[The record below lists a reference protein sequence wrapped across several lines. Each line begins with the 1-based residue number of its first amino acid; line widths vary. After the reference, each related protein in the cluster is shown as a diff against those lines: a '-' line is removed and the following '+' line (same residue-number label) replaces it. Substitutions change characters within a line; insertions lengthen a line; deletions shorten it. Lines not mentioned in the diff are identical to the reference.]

1 MSLPNPIGNPSEELE
16 SLIPEIAPLAPS
28 ILPGTVASKSLYQ
41 TGVGGNPDPLSLTK
55 PSLQPTVKVGTATT
69 DDFIINKTA
78 ASGIDA
84 AGIPVAKTDSD
95 TAAPTASPVD
105 PLTGSNVAPDGKTAD
120 SSLGTSATPDGKTA
134 DSLTNPGAA
143 VKNNAVRAGVTPL
156 NNKAAGSD
164 PLDNNTAVSPATD
177 PSKSG
182 KVADGTPE
190 SLKNNA
196 TTKSALNNNQAAPE
210 VSNKVTVTDNAS
222 SGNPAAA
229 ETSNKATAIDLSR
242 GNQAAAA
249 PSSKTTTA
257 TDLSR
262 GNQAAA
268 EPSNKATAT
277 DLSSGKPAAVPSKT
291 TTATDLSTSKPAV
304 PEVFN
309 KATATDPS
317 IGKPAAAETSKTTT
331 TTTDLSSGKPAV
343 AEPSNKATATDLSSS
358 KPTVAEPS
366 NKATATDLPSS
377 KPTAPEV
384 SNKVTT
390 TDLSS
395 GNPAVPETSN
405 KATTADALSGNQAAA
420 EPSNTA
426 AATDLSS
433 GKPAVPETSNKV
445 TTPDALSGKPAAEPS
460 NKVTTTDLSN
470 GKPAAE
476 PSNKA
481 TTADALSGNQAAA
494 EPLNKATATDASS
507 GNLASLPTTQS
518 STVGSPKSVIP
529 VEFSGGTFK
538 VKEVPGTE
546 SFVGIEFLAD
556 GGLYQGELAIF
567 NLEGM
572 DKFAPCS
579 PEFIKEAARRA
590 LSNSHEGYVVIADA
604 TEGALL
610 PSYLPEGDFNSG
622 EYRGVK
628 TFAMKP
634 GARFGFM
641 LVPNGTV
648 QFVRDNPSFGG
659 DRGPLFSMV
668 TANPDDAFRLG
679 QIADVTGD
687 GSTFVIEDMGVVE
700 GADGDYND
708 VVFRV
713 TGASSN
719 NIPGISEVIKPGKD
733 WRDSTWGKNLMSAA
747 AKEPQSVALIA
758 ANSGVS
764 AEEKTPAVG
773 NKESSPTPPASP
785 TVTGTN
791 SKESA
796 VTETTVAGEKEA
808 PPTNSTDSGT
818 DNSQKLSTETTIAVG
833 AKPDLPSTE
842 TTVAVGEK
850 TEISPT
856 ETTVAVGEKTE
867 ISPTETTV
875 AVGEKPEFSSTETTV
890 AVGEKTEFSSIETT
904 ADASNLLAIETSST
918 AVPGAG
924 KSETPATETAVA
936 AVEKPL
942 PTAAASS
949 IVGVASSKPSD
960 GKTSVTNAVKS
971 ELPQSENKPR
981 FPSEKEPP
989 RTETNAANTVVSGA
1003 PQTGTNA
1010 TEVSGNT
1017 TQKIKTNTVET
1028 AGNPTLQTEKKATDV
1043 DVVEVPS
1050 PKTGT
1055 AVAGTIE
1062 PSVSNATSIATDAVV
1077 SRTPQTLP
1085 STDGAAGTTALKP
1098 EVTVT
1103 DTAGSETPK
1112 IEATVSDTANSETP
1126 KSKFTV
1132 SNIAGSETP
1141 KIEATVSDTAN
1152 SETPSSTDNVG
1163 ASPSSGELP
1172 VESAARSND
1181 LIETTATAATA
1192 PATMEADAGL
1202 AETDTAP
1209 ATISNSSSA
1218 RVTDTA
1224 SAAIGSSLPLA
1235 ATDPELDTIGSSLS
1249 PTATDTGL
1257 DTIPNSLSGEVTD
1270 TKSAT
1275 IGNSLSGEI
1284 AGTES
1289 NPNSASATN
1298 GEPPAD
1304 TFALSDSNNS
1314 DSEPSFAS
1322 LSIASTSIPTNPG
1335 TFTVGQS
1342 GTVRFDYTFDGGY
1355 YEGELAIF
1363 SLTGMEAFTPGTPAF
1378 AAEALRRALTNS
1390 TEGRIVIRDNAEGA
1404 KFTGAMPGES
1414 DFGAGPYQGIKSFTM
1429 TPGDTFGVLLV
1440 PNGTVQLAYQH
1451 PWLGDIFPE
1460 HRPLFSI
1467 PSANPSNTSYVL
1479 PVADATGTG
1488 NTFALEDTT
1497 AANSDGDYNDV
1508 IFTVLGAT
1516 GNAPPIGQ
1524 LINPNKEW
1532 RNTPLGQQIIEY
1544 ANGLVQE
1551 PEPNPDTVWLTE
1563 GTVFANK
1570 IERTVTIGASPATL
1584 NIGIVGLSFDTSD
1597 ANPKSINDALE
1608 ISLVDANGKPLT
1620 GTIGSGKNALFNITE
1635 GNAPQLAPGVT
1646 FSGSTI
1652 SIDLS
1657 RIPPGTATVAVR
1669 LVNNDSDTATKV
1681 GIATIAVVPGAAP
1694 PPIPTT
1700 PSAIVPNTSPIDFAA
1715 LKDVSGSVE
1724 TQYGQTSFNSTT
1736 NVLHADLAL
1745 KNTGSSPLRDRLLVG
1760 VTNISDPRVKLL
1772 DAAGIAPDGTVYYDF
1787 TPLVGDG
1794 LLAAGETTLPG
1805 TLKFHN
1811 PSGVR
1816 FSYDLVFLSEL
1827 NQPPKFSGTPDVEAV
1842 IGKAYV
1848 YSATAVDPEGDAIT
1862 YSLLEKPQGME
1873 IDTRTGTVTWNPAAG
1888 TLGNHKVTVRADD
1901 GNGGITD
1908 LTYTLSAVSQP
1919 PNRPPIFTS
1928 TPVVDAAVNTPYR
1941 YNSDAADPDSDTLT
1955 YNLVLGPDGMTVN
1968 PETGLVQWTPPA
1980 ARVFGDTVL
1989 GRISAPGER
1998 DTYTF
2003 SALEGQRVYYDALRG
2018 SGTQTLK
2025 LYSPSGLLV
2034 LDSATSPID
2043 TSYPRPPVNLTETG
2057 NYRLVIGG
2065 DPGDYGFSLIDME
2078 ETPVAPFDRN
2088 VTGLLSPG
2096 SEDDVYRFTGFKG
2109 QRLYFD
2115 QLSTTSADW
2124 ILYDG
2129 EGRRVSSWV
2138 DGKNVGSWGTGW
2150 QDNEIVL
2157 PSDSEYTL
2165 VLRGNAPFF
2174 GSTSYTFRIVTP
2186 DTIAYPLQLG
2196 SNANPNAVSAA
2207 ISEKGER
2214 DIYTFGGTKGQRLYF
2229 DYLPSSNQVNA
2240 SVKLVSPSGAIVPVL
2255 NSIGLGSDT
2264 EPFTIDETGT
2274 YRLEIDGQWESTGN
2288 YSFSLLDV
2296 GNATPIDKDTDV
2308 TGQLSPGFETHFYS
2322 FTGDASQRLYLDSD
2336 INPGWAN
2343 WTLYGPG
2350 NQAIATDNKTTFGGS
2365 NTHPGNNQ
2373 SGLGGDFE
2381 VVLPSAG
2388 SYLLA
2393 VQGRNPTPVNYKFRV
2408 ITPQTLS
2415 GGTLIPDAGG
2425 NFSVSGS
2432 ISEKGERDVYTFSGS
2447 ANQRLLLDTLV
2458 ETPNTHVRLVSP
2470 SGIEVFN
2477 TPASGDLWRTTP
2489 YILPEAG
2496 NYRLIVDG
2504 NVESTENYNFRLLSL
2519 TTAPTLNLNAPTSG
2533 TLNPGSETDIYQF
2546 TGTEGD
2552 RLYLDTLLSSS
2563 PGGWLL
2569 YGPGNQLVSS
2579 SSLWSDIETVLPGS
2593 GTYYIVLRGDG
2604 TPAPGGNGTAPPIN
2618 YSIQPF
2624 FSTANPTSLTLGSTN
2639 SASISKPGEQDVYT
2653 FPGSV
2658 GQRLYFDPQLGNGS
2672 ITAKIIS
2679 PSGLEIFSGNTGA
2692 DGLSNTLTESGTYRL
2707 TIDGNNDVLGSYSF
2721 RLANATAAPILPL
2734 GTATPGSLPPSE
2746 AVLYQISGT
2755 AGERIQFDSLS
2766 PATSGASWA
2775 LHAPGFPNFLSQIGS
2790 SSLSSDFE
2798 VLLPVTGTYTL
2809 ALQNPSSSNVS
2820 YNISANNITPPLV
2833 AKSGLGIARSG
2844 NVLPTTPVNQT
2855 FTANAGTLVYFDSLD
2870 VDNDAVSV
2878 TLLDR
2883 NGSPVSAL
2891 NGSSASWD
2899 SSVPI
2904 QLQQTGTYTLRVQGT
2919 GDYGY
2924 SLLDLAASQTL
2935 NLNAT
2940 ESIPS
2945 IPAWG
2950 TTAYKFDGTV
2960 GQKLYYDGLTNNP
2973 NIRLKLISPSGREIS
2988 NFTAADSWWGHATD
3002 RLDTLTESGTHY
3014 LLVSNDQATPTV
3026 NVSFR
3031 LLDRTIATSLVLNA
3045 DIQSTFAPSPFET
3058 DLYRFN
3064 GQAGQYLY
3072 FDALDGSWSNTWTL
3086 YGPGGQTVINRTQA
3100 LSDFELALPG
3110 DGEYLLALQ
3119 GYNGSP
3125 ASYKFRVVTPTMP
3138 VISLLIGTPTP
3149 PNSTIGLPGEQDIY
3163 TFNGTAGQ
3171 RLYFDGIADS
3181 GSKNVRL
3188 LSPSGVEVF
3197 PNIST
3202 SGDKDLFALLETGTY
3217 RAVVD
3222 TPTTASMFETTKTGA
3237 YSFRFLDASA
3247 ATPIALDAPAQTW
3260 AVAANETRLLQFAG
3274 TTGQNVYFLNDG
3286 SNWTLYGP
3294 GNSIL
3299 KTNWPG
3305 DAELTLPTDGTYTV
3319 ALVNPHNS
3327 SVNYPFQAVTSDR
3340 TTAPIGLGNAVT
3352 GFIAK
3357 MGERDTYTFTGEV
3370 GQQLVVDSL
3379 VANNPSLTTKIFSP
3393 SGKNIYQQQATAE
3406 QKPITLGEAGV
3417 YRVEID
3423 GDFRATGNYSFR
3435 LLDTA
3440 STNHPSVFDLRLD
3453 QNISGTLANAR
3464 ERQVYRFQGTEGQ
3477 HLYFDLAG
3485 SWNPSNGTLWELYG
3499 PGNQKIDSISGVPG
3513 PDLEVKLPG
3522 NGTYT
3527 LVIGGNTNIT
3537 APESYQFKVVTPETT
3552 VFPLTLS
3559 SPITSSISEPG
3570 ERDIYKFT
3578 GRPGQRVFFDRSL
3591 GNTNFTAKLFSPSVP
3606 TDTVLSDPNSG
3617 SINEYW
3623 GRSIVPTWDG
3633 RLDADMTAP
3642 MFLRETGEYHLVI
3655 DGTDN
3660 TTGNYGFRLV
3670 DVEDPQAVPLLNLD
3684 ADISNTLAP
3693 GTKIDFYQ
3701 FKPAVG
3707 QPLYFDLAAS
3717 TGSDVR
3723 WVLYGPDN
3731 KPVPAS
3737 GWTNSDFEITPTIKG
3752 TYILALQNN
3761 SPTPANYSFKVA
3773 TPPVPTP
3780 TALSLGTT
3788 VSGTI
3793 GEAGERKEYTFAGT
3807 PGQRVYFDSQGA
3819 SNNNIQFKLVSPSG
3833 AEFGNNTWNAANPGA
3848 YWNPA
3853 NTDLP
3858 PTTLTE
3864 SGTYRLIVDGSDSA
3878 TGTYTFRLQDVAA
3891 ATPLPVATPTP
3902 SRLEPGNE
3910 TELYKFTGTAGQR
3923 LNFDAAVPFGS
3934 SASWVVYGPN
3944 NQVVPQTGVSGSDFN
3959 LMLPANGEYVLAVR
3973 GNSPTPV
3980 DYNFT
3985 VTDSTPTP
3993 VATTGLGTVQSGN
4006 IAAGQV
4012 VNHTFTAS
4020 AGTRIY
4026 FDSQDVDNDAVNVT
4040 LLNPNGTQVF
4050 SINASSDF
4058 NPPFI
4063 QLQQTGTYTVE
4074 VRGSNPTSTGDYRYQ
4089 ILELPSVTPNP
4100 RDSENSIQMGV
4111 TVSKTLEPG
4120 RRAEV
4125 YSFTG
4130 KPGQTIFYDGLIPP
4144 LGAESVNA
4152 RLVSPSGDT
4161 IFFND
4166 GWWRPQSAGDAGP
4179 YTLTEAGTYNLLVT
4193 GEQDAPADFR
4203 FRVLDVADAAEL
4215 QLNQRTSA
4223 TLEPGNPTH
4232 LYKFTGTEGQQI
4244 FFDSLTGSS
4253 ANWVLYQPG
4262 HHSGNV
4268 TRSVFG
4274 WNNIS
4279 TDQDVVLPV
4288 DGEYVLAVF
4297 GNNSNT
4303 PSAYSFQ
4310 ALSGKAMPAV
4320 VTPGDGETS
4329 GAVGEELGAY
4339 RVVLE
4344 TNDGKGGVAQQ
4355 DFRVQVGAE
4364 PGNSSPTFNTPPVT
4378 SGYTSTRYIYRA
4390 SAADADG
4397 DNLTYLLEDAPSG
4410 MIIES
4415 ETGRIIWATPSAST
4429 PGNPHKVRVRVEDG
4443 RGGVDVQSFDINI
4456 SNAVPGTVKGSVY
4469 LDADG
4474 TGTRRVTNPGNMT
4487 PDGRVTVGPRFTDN
4501 YAAYDLGRPGGV
4513 PGILGAM
4520 AFKRNPDGSVDP
4532 NTLLLGGGAAS
4543 GGGAL
4548 YEVKVVR
4555 GENGHIIGLD
4565 DDGEAETPYTA
4576 NYFADSPYSDAGL
4589 VYTPDNVLL
4598 ANLWKPS
4605 GIYSIKPGGAPS
4617 GYYPQA
4623 MGGLAFVPQGF
4634 PGKGQLKATGAYPS
4648 NGFYTLTYGPN
4659 GTFADGTPR
4668 YTINPPELETTAG
4681 AGPGAFVYMPVTA
4694 PNFDS
4699 GEGLLMAE
4707 WNAGGIYA
4715 YDLDSDGNP
4724 IPATRTPFITGY
4736 GGAWGAVTD
4745 PVTGDSLFNAWKGFS
4760 NLMVVRGLGKPT
4772 DNEPGMKN
4780 WLVYVDLDRD
4790 GIQDSNEPFTYSD
4803 ASGNYSFTLAPGN
4816 YRIVSQLQPGWTQTS
4831 PTNPI
4836 YQEVTVTA
4844 NNTKFGVD
4852 FAATN
4857 SKLAGPNTDPEF
4869 TSTPPT
4875 TVKAGERL
4883 VYRTTATDLNNDDLT
4898 FELVLAPKGMAV
4910 APNGTIS
4917 WRPPLSAVG
4926 THDII
4931 VRVNDGRG
4939 GTDLQAFKIQVT
4951 PGNNAP
4957 VFTSQLPQNINPAVN
4972 QPFQYQAKAVD
4983 LDGDAITYSI
4993 ITNSSKPVTPLNAT
5007 INPTTGVVNWT
5018 PTTAQQGGAF
5028 NWVYAGEVEPWE
5040 ILIKATDNKG
5050 GEAFQRLELTV
5061 SPAAPNRAPSITSTP
5076 RTNTRLGK
5084 TYFYQVEAKDPD
5096 GNPLTY
5102 TLFNPPSGMAFATPA
5117 TTPAGMT
5124 FSEGLISW
5132 TPGISQQGTYPI
5144 TVRVSDGLGGT
5155 ATQTFNLT
5163 ADNITNNRPPSIDST
5178 PAEQVTNISRLYQY
5192 NLAGSDADG
5201 DRLLWSLDKAPSGM
5215 IVDPLS
5221 GSLRWQ
5227 PNPEQIGEHTISV
5240 RVIDGN
5246 GGYAVQEF
5254 SLAVRG
5260 INTPPTIVSNPPTR
5274 AATGQ
5279 VYTYAVAASDL
5290 ENDPLTFS
5298 LVSYPVGM
5306 AIDSNGKIQWT
5317 PNANSIGQHS
5327 VEVAVTDKQGAIAT
5341 QTFTVTAGTTAINL
5355 PPAITST
5362 PVFTTSPGRA
5372 YSYQVQATDADGTI
5386 SQYQLLQSPPGMTI
5400 NSATGVVTWNNPTA
5414 GNHQVVVGAVDNS
5427 GTGAA
5432 QGFELISRANSAAVV
5447 PQIPPQ
5453 SASPGQSYRYNLRAA
5468 DANGDLLAYTLVQ
5481 SPSGMTVDEF
5491 GRISWQPTA
5500 ANIGNNPVEIRVT
5513 DAFGESVTV
5522 SYNLSVVADTV
5533 APKVNLIASNN
5544 TANLG
5549 DSVTFTVNAVD
5560 NVKVESLGLTINGT
5574 PVVIDA
5580 QGKATVKLNNL
5591 TTLTAVATAKDSAG
5605 NVGTATLPVNAIDPN
5620 DVGAPTLTI
5629 NLQDDAEVTAPV
5641 NITGTI
5647 SDSNLQYYA
5656 LEIAPT
5662 GSNNFK
5668 EVYRGTANVTNGTVA
5683 TFDPT
5688 VLANGAYVLRF
5699 TAFDTNGNG
5708 STTERTVN
5716 VAGDLKLGNFRLSFT
5731 DLSVPVAGIPI
5742 NVTRTYDSLNANAT
5756 DDFGYGW
5763 RMEFRDTDL
5772 KTSLK
5777 ADPTYE
5783 ELGINTVPFDSKTK
5797 VFITLPGG
5805 KRETFTFKP
5814 TPHHLNQYLGAMGP
5828 GAQMFKP
5835 AFESQKGSTMT
5846 LTVKDAN
5853 LVRNENGYY
5862 GVNAQP
5868 FNPENPAFGG
5878 VYVLTTKEGLVY
5890 EIDAKSGDLL
5900 TATDANGNKLSF
5912 SDAGIKSSTGK
5923 SVTFERDVA
5932 GRIVGV
5938 VDPDGKKVQYQ
5949 YDSKGDLVGVKD
5961 RENNTTSFKYEAANN
5976 PHFLTEVVDA
5986 LGRSGV
5992 KTEYD
5997 EKGRL
6002 KQMVDA
6008 NGSAVELIYDPN
6020 NSIQKVKDVFG
6031 KETTY
6036 VYDLRGN
6043 VLTEIDPLGK
6053 RIDRTFDADNNVWT
6067 ETVITSELNAA
6078 GNLVTVQQKTE
6089 WTYDS
6094 RGNKLTEK
6102 DPLGNVSRWTYNSRG
6117 QVLTETDALG
6127 NTATYTY
6134 SPSGNLLT
6142 TKDAKGN
6149 VSKFSYD
6156 MRGNLLTLTDAANKV
6171 TKFTYDASGNV
6182 LSVEDALGHKTT
6194 YTYDSSGN
6202 RKTETRTV
6210 TTPSGLQTLVS
6221 KSDYDSNG
6229 KIRFATDA
6237 ENKVT
6242 EYRYDGNGNQI
6253 AVIDARNNKTDYRYD
6268 SKGQLVE
6275 TIYPDNTPSNPADNP
6290 RTINIYDKGGRL
6302 RATIDPDK
6310 HATHYN
6316 YDDAGR
6322 LIETVYADAVD
6333 TLAQL
6338 IQAVAPG
6345 QTPATIDWTQV
6356 VYPDVS
6362 PAFLANNPRSKTEY
6376 YKNGDVKAEIDE
6388 RGNRTEYRYDNNG
6401 RLVEVIYPDDTP
6413 SNLDNPR
6420 TKTEYDDAGRTVASI
6435 DAKGRVTRYD
6445 YDDLG
6450 RLVKTIYPDSTP
6462 ENLLNNPTAKTE
6474 YDSLG
6479 RRISA
6484 TDAAGKTVKYEYD
6497 ALGRLTAVV
6506 QTLNQ
6511 SGTNPINLRTEYGY
6525 DEAGRLIW
6533 QKDAESQQTDFE
6545 YDKNGRR
6552 VAVELPLTQRS
6563 VTTYDEVGNVKTVTD
6578 FNGDTITYGYDAEN
6592 RLSSKQFAPGSG
6604 ETPVTFTY
6612 TQSGQIKTVV
6622 DARGTT
6628 TFNYDELGR
6637 LVSRKDPDGP
6647 YLASGATIEY
6657 KYDAAGNRTEIRTP
6671 SGVTTYGYDEQNRL
6685 EKVIVPDLA
6694 ETKYFYD
6701 AAGNLSRTELPN
6713 GVEEVRTYDELNR
6726 LKLLEYKRLLTV
6738 FSKFDYTLDPV
6749 GHRKVV
6755 TEQNGRKVEYEYD
6768 DLYRLMSET
6777 ITDSVNGNR
6786 TISYGYD
6793 AVGNRLTKTDSV
6805 AGATTY
6811 IYDDNDRLSREEL
6824 RQNGVLVG
6832 SVEYGYDDNGNTKT
6846 RTKKDAARNVV
6857 ETVTYTWNQEN
6868 RLVGVSDPNLSV
6880 SYAYDADGVRV
6891 SKTVNGVTTEYLVD
6905 GNRDYAQVLEESVN
6919 DVLSASYVYGL
6930 DLISQERGNVDSFY
6944 LVDGLGS
6951 TRGLANASGVVTDT
6965 YSYDAFGNLIGV
6977 SGGTKND
6984 YLFAGEQFDSNLDQ
6998 YYLRQRY
7005 YNQNSGRFTR
7015 RDAYEGTLEDPMSLH
7030 KYLYAHANPVTYTD
7044 PTGLFSAGEAQA
7056 AADIANTLAGI
7067 QWESGQ
7073 YLIGATLG
7081 DTEPP
7086 SFSSVFLTLSVLA
7099 VAPLTLFLT
7108 KRVKLFLDAA
7118 ARTWQEAGI
7127 SPPDAQRIQRAANKT
7142 KQTIIVVGSRAKG
7155 TPKPTSDWDYILT
7168 GNSKQRSSA
7177 KSLLPRGTSGGEEIN
7192 TIGRSES
7199 GIDIFVDD
7207 LPIGPYVVFEPEL

>member
-331 TTTDLSSGKPAV
+331 TTTTDLSSGKPAV

-420 EPSNTA
+420 EPSNKA

-518 STVGSPKSVIP
+518 STVCSPKSVIP

-572 DKFAPCS
+572 DKFAPGS

-890 AVGEKTEFSSIETT
+890 AVGEKPEFSSTETT

-1597 ANPKSINDALE
+1597 TNPKSINDALE
-1608 ISLVDANGKPLT
+1608 ISLLDANGKPLT

-1694 PPIPTT
+1694 PPVPTT
-1700 PSAIVPNTSPIDFAA
+1700 PTAILNDTSPIDFAA

-1873 IDTRTGTVTWNPAAG
+1873 IDAETGIVTWNPAAG
-1888 TLGNHKVTVRADD
+1888 DIGNHAVTVRADD
-1901 GNGGITD
+1901 GKGGITK
-1908 LTYTLSAVSQP
+1908 LTYTLSAVTQP

-2034 LDSATSPID
+2034 LDSTTSPID

-2138 DGKNVGSWGTGW
+2138 DGKNVVSWGTGW

-4203 FRVLDVADAAEL
+4203 FRVLDVANAAEL

-4487 PDGRVTVGPRFTDN
+4487 PDGRVTVGSGFADN

-4520 AFKRNPDGSVDP
+4520 AFKRNPDGTVDP

-4634 PGKGQLKATGAYPS
+4634 PGEGQLKATGAYPS
-4648 NGFYTLTYGPN
+4648 NGFYTLSYGPN

-5260 INTPPTIVSNPPTR
+5260 INTPPTIVSNPPTK

-5716 VAGDLKLGNFRLSFT
+5716 VAGDWVISGYPLLIYRFRWREFRL
-5731 DLSVPVAGIPI
+5731 
-5742 NVTRTYDSLNANAT
+5742 
-5756 DDFGYGW
+5756 
-5763 RMEFRDTDL
+5763 M
-5772 KTSLK
+5772 
-5777 ADPTYE
+5777 
-5783 ELGINTVPFDSKTK
+5783 
-5797 VFITLPGG
+5797 
-5805 KRETFTFKP
+5805 
-5814 TPHHLNQYLGAMGP
+5814 
-5828 GAQMFKP
+5828 
-5835 AFESQKGSTMT
+5835 
-5846 LTVKDAN
+5846 
-5853 LVRNENGYY
+5853 
-5862 GVNAQP
+5862 
-5868 FNPENPAFGG
+5868 
-5878 VYVLTTKEGLVY
+5878 
-5890 EIDAKSGDLL
+5890 
-5900 TATDANGNKLSF
+5900 
-5912 SDAGIKSSTGK
+5912 
-5923 SVTFERDVA
+5923 
-5932 GRIVGV
+5932 
-5938 VDPDGKKVQYQ
+5938 
-5949 YDSKGDLVGVKD
+5949 
-5961 RENNTTSFKYEAANN
+5961 
-5976 PHFLTEVVDA
+5976 
-5986 LGRSGV
+5986 
-5992 KTEYD
+5992 
-5997 EKGRL
+5997 
-6002 KQMVDA
+6002 
-6008 NGSAVELIYDPN
+6008 
-6020 NSIQKVKDVFG
+6020 
-6031 KETTY
+6031 
-6036 VYDLRGN
+6036 
-6043 VLTEIDPLGK
+6043 
-6053 RIDRTFDADNNVWT
+6053 
-6067 ETVITSELNAA
+6067 
-6078 GNLVTVQQKTE
+6078 
-6089 WTYDS
+6089 
-6094 RGNKLTEK
+6094 
-6102 DPLGNVSRWTYNSRG
+6102 
-6117 QVLTETDALG
+6117 
-6127 NTATYTY
+6127 
-6134 SPSGNLLT
+6134 
-6142 TKDAKGN
+6142 
-6149 VSKFSYD
+6149 
-6156 MRGNLLTLTDAANKV
+6156 
-6171 TKFTYDASGNV
+6171 
-6182 LSVEDALGHKTT
+6182 
-6194 YTYDSSGN
+6194 
-6202 RKTETRTV
+6202 
-6210 TTPSGLQTLVS
+6210 
-6221 KSDYDSNG
+6221 
-6229 KIRFATDA
+6229 
-6237 ENKVT
+6237 
-6242 EYRYDGNGNQI
+6242 
-6253 AVIDARNNKTDYRYD
+6253 
-6268 SKGQLVE
+6268 
-6275 TIYPDNTPSNPADNP
+6275 
-6290 RTINIYDKGGRL
+6290 
-6302 RATIDPDK
+6302 
-6310 HATHYN
+6310 
-6316 YDDAGR
+6316 
-6322 LIETVYADAVD
+6322 
-6333 TLAQL
+6333 
-6338 IQAVAPG
+6338 
-6345 QTPATIDWTQV
+6345 
-6356 VYPDVS
+6356 
-6362 PAFLANNPRSKTEY
+6362 
-6376 YKNGDVKAEIDE
+6376 
-6388 RGNRTEYRYDNNG
+6388 
-6401 RLVEVIYPDDTP
+6401 
-6413 SNLDNPR
+6413 
-6420 TKTEYDDAGRTVASI
+6420 
-6435 DAKGRVTRYD
+6435 
-6445 YDDLG
+6445 
-6450 RLVKTIYPDSTP
+6450 
-6462 ENLLNNPTAKTE
+6462 
-6474 YDSLG
+6474 
-6479 RRISA
+6479 
-6484 TDAAGKTVKYEYD
+6484 
-6497 ALGRLTAVV
+6497 
-6506 QTLNQ
+6506 
-6511 SGTNPINLRTEYGY
+6511 
-6525 DEAGRLIW
+6525 
-6533 QKDAESQQTDFE
+6533 
-6545 YDKNGRR
+6545 
-6552 VAVELPLTQRS
+6552 
-6563 VTTYDEVGNVKTVTD
+6563 
-6578 FNGDTITYGYDAEN
+6578 
-6592 RLSSKQFAPGSG
+6592 
-6604 ETPVTFTY
+6604 
-6612 TQSGQIKTVV
+6612 
-6622 DARGTT
+6622 
-6628 TFNYDELGR
+6628 
-6637 LVSRKDPDGP
+6637 
-6647 YLASGATIEY
+6647 
-6657 KYDAAGNRTEIRTP
+6657 
-6671 SGVTTYGYDEQNRL
+6671 
-6685 EKVIVPDLA
+6685 
-6694 ETKYFYD
+6694 
-6701 AAGNLSRTELPN
+6701 
-6713 GVEEVRTYDELNR
+6713 
-6726 LKLLEYKRLLTV
+6726 
-6738 FSKFDYTLDPV
+6738 
-6749 GHRKVV
+6749 
-6755 TEQNGRKVEYEYD
+6755 
-6768 DLYRLMSET
+6768 
-6777 ITDSVNGNR
+6777 
-6786 TISYGYD
+6786 
-6793 AVGNRLTKTDSV
+6793 
-6805 AGATTY
+6805 
-6811 IYDDNDRLSREEL
+6811 
-6824 RQNGVLVG
+6824 
-6832 SVEYGYDDNGNTKT
+6832 
-6846 RTKKDAARNVV
+6846 
-6857 ETVTYTWNQEN
+6857 
-6868 RLVGVSDPNLSV
+6868 
-6880 SYAYDADGVRV
+6880 
-6891 SKTVNGVTTEYLVD
+6891 
-6905 GNRDYAQVLEESVN
+6905 
-6919 DVLSASYVYGL
+6919 
-6930 DLISQERGNVDSFY
+6930 
-6944 LVDGLGS
+6944 
-6951 TRGLANASGVVTDT
+6951 
-6965 YSYDAFGNLIGV
+6965 
-6977 SGGTKND
+6977 
-6984 YLFAGEQFDSNLDQ
+6984 
-6998 YYLRQRY
+6998 
-7005 YNQNSGRFTR
+7005 
-7015 RDAYEGTLEDPMSLH
+7015 
-7030 KYLYAHANPVTYTD
+7030 
-7044 PTGLFSAGEAQA
+7044 
-7056 AADIANTLAGI
+7056 
-7067 QWESGQ
+7067 
-7073 YLIGATLG
+7073 
-7081 DTEPP
+7081 
-7086 SFSSVFLTLSVLA
+7086 
-7099 VAPLTLFLT
+7099 
-7108 KRVKLFLDAA
+7108 
-7118 ARTWQEAGI
+7118 
-7127 SPPDAQRIQRAANKT
+7127 
-7142 KQTIIVVGSRAKG
+7142 
-7155 TPKPTSDWDYILT
+7155 
-7168 GNSKQRSSA
+7168 
-7177 KSLLPRGTSGGEEIN
+7177 
-7192 TIGRSES
+7192 
-7199 GIDIFVDD
+7199 
-7207 LPIGPYVVFEPEL
+7207 